1 MIHSANKMAILRLMG
16 GMTRTGGFTLLEVI
30 TALAILALVSSSVLV
45 VIDRCVG
52 SAANSALRMEAF
64 QLAQENLEKILAS
77 DSITEEV
84 EYGTSDKYPE
94 VFWQTVIE
102 AFPEPVTGQMWV
114 RAVCSAGYLDST
126 DETQTVEL
134 EHWITELTD
143 QQAGQLMQ
151 QEDLDQL
158 AADQLLETVEEAAE
172 YADVENAV
180 IEEWIDKGL
189 VLTEDG
195 SFIRY
200 NLDVFVRSS
209 GDPTAEEKRT
219 QVRSIRE
226 LAMSLRAE
234 QEWQEGTGGRP
245 AGPDG
250 RDPAAGLSRE
260 ELEKMDAGEIMDLV
274 QRRQR

>member
-1 MIHSANKMAILRLMG
+1 MAMLRPG
-16 GMTRTGGFTLLEVI
+16 GRRLHAEGFTLLEVI

-52 SAANSALRMEAF
+52 AAANSALRMEAF

-84 EYGTSDKYPE
+84 EYGISDRYPDIS
-94 VFWQTVIE
+94 WQTVIE

-114 RAVCSAGYLDST
+114 RAVCSAQYVDST
-126 DETQTVEL
+126 GETQTVEL

-172 YADVENAV
+172 YANVENTV

-200 NLDVFVRSS
+200 NLDVFMRSS

-219 QVRSIRE
+219 QVRSIQE
-226 LAMSLRAE
+226 LATSLRTE
-234 QEWQEGTGGRP
+234 QESQEGTSGRP

-250 RDPAAGLSRE
+250 RDPATGLSRE